1 MNKEEIKQLASNTT
15 DIRNIKED
23 TKFIREQVSN
33 HLPTAIATLRTDMEK
48 RDREQVEKSNKN
60 MVALAGIT
68 STVVIIS
75 QIVFFFINK

>member
-1 MNKEEIKQLASNTT
+1 MNKEEAKQLAINTAN
-15 DIRNIKED
+15 IGSIKED
-23 TKFIREQVSN
+23 MSFVRSQVTN
-33 HLPTAIATLRTDMEK
+33 HIPTAISDLRADMEK